1 MLQDPISNM
10 LTRIRNAQKA
20 HHESVTFYASKFERS
35 VLSLLKE
42 EGYIASFSSE
52 KDGSND
58 KKITV
63 ILKYYNGKPVIS
75 LLQRVSKPGLRV
87 YNSFKDIKNV
97 WGGLGIMI
105 VSTSK
110 GMMTDIKAKNEKLGG
125 EIVCYVA

>member
-1 MLQDPISNM
+1 MLQDPISDM

-20 HHESVTFYASKFERS
+20 HHDSVTFYASAFERS

-42 EGYIASFSSE
+42 EGYIENFKIV
-52 KDGSND
+52 KDND
-58 KKITV
+58 KKVTV

-75 LLQRVSKPGLRV
+75 FLKRISKPGLRV
-87 YNSFKDIKNV
+87 YTSFKEIKNV

-110 GMMTDIKAKNEKLGG
+110 GMMTDIKAKESKLGG
-125 EIVCYVA
+125 EIVCHVA